1 MNAAVEPVARDRVLL
16 SIESLP
22 ISVLWRAAVGFG
34 LMPAYFA
41 VIGRAGWRDS
51 TGALLLFLLAA
62 LVALRVAP
70 AVLRRLVPASREVR
84 QAWANRRAL
93 AKSYDSFQWRK
104 LLGLGL
110 GWLTWM
116 LARHAVRIDAIVL
129 ASVFVVGGLAGQL
142 IWARISRTVMTEG
155 S

>member
-16 SIESLP
+16 SIEAIP
-22 ISVLWRAAVGFG
+22 ISVLWRAAIGFG
-34 LMPAYFA
+34 LMPAYF
-41 VIGRAGWRDS
+41 VVLGLVGWRDS
-51 TGALLLFLLAA
+51 TAALLLFLLAV
-62 LVALRVAP
+62 LVALRMAP
-70 AVLRRLVPASREVR
+70 AVLRRLLPVSKEVS
-84 QAWANRRAL
+84 QAWAYRRVL

-116 LARHAVRIDAIVL
+116 LTRHSVRIDALLL
-129 ASVFVVGGLAGQL
+129 AGMFVIGGLAGQI
-142 IWARISRTVMTEG
+142 IWARISKTAMTEG

>member
-16 SIESLP
+16 SIEAIP
-22 ISVLWRAAVGFG
+22 ISVLWRAGVGFG
-34 LMPAYFA
+34 LMPAYF
-41 VIGRAGWRDS
+41 VVLGLVGRRDS
-51 TGALLLFLLAA
+51 TAALLLFLLAV
-62 LVALRVAP
+62 LVALRMAP
-70 AVLRRLVPASREVR
+70 AVLRRLLPVSKEVS
-84 QAWANRRAL
+84 QAWANRRVL

-116 LARHAVRIDAIVL
+116 LTRHSVRIDALLL
-129 ASVFVVGGLAGQL
+129 AGMFVIGGLAGQI
-142 IWARISRTVMTEG
+142 IWARISKTAMTEG

>member
-16 SIESLP
+16 SIEAIP
-22 ISVLWRAAVGFG
+22 ISVLWRAAIGFG
-34 LMPAYFA
+34 LMPAYF
-41 VIGRAGWRDS
+41 VVLGLVGWRDS
-51 TGALLLFLLAA
+51 TAALLLFLLAV
-62 LVALRVAP
+62 LVALRMAP
-70 AVLRRLVPASREVR
+70 AVLRRLLPVSKEVS
-84 QAWANRRAL
+84 QAWAHRRVL

-116 LARHAVRIDAIVL
+116 LTRHSVRIDALLL
-129 ASVFVVGGLAGQL
+129 AGMFVIGGLAGQI
-142 IWARISRTVMTEG
+142 IWARISKTAMTEG

>member
-16 SIESLP
+16 SIEAIP
-22 ISVLWRAAVGFG
+22 ISVLWRAAIGFG
-34 LMPAYFA
+34 LMPAYF
-41 VIGRAGWRDS
+41 VVLGLVGWRDS
-51 TGALLLFLLAA
+51 TAALLLFLLAA
-62 LVALRVAP
+62 LVALRMAP
-70 AVLRRLVPASREVR
+70 AVLRRLLPVSKEVS
-84 QAWANRRAL
+84 QAWAHRRVL

-116 LARHAVRIDAIVL
+116 LTRHSVRIDALLL
-129 ASVFVVGGLAGQL
+129 AGMFVIGGLAGQI
-142 IWARISRTVMTEG
+142 IWARISKTAMTEG